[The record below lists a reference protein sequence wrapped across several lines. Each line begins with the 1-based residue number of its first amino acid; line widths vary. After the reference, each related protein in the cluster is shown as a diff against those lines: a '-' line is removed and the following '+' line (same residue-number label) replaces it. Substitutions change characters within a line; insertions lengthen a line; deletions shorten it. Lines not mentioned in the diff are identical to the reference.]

1 MNQANEAQAVFTE
14 IYHRNQWGSPESVS
28 GSGSE
33 MTRTRHL
40 RTELPHLL
48 REFNIRSVL
57 DIPCGDFNWMR
68 HVDLG
73 GVHYI
78 GADIVPELVE
88 HNRRTYRG
96 PRIQFEHLDVIAS
109 PLPKVDAVLCRDG
122 LVHFPHASIAAALRN
137 ICSSG
142 ALYLLTTHFS
152 FRTPSANEEIDF
164 GQWRRLNFELAPFH
178 WPAPRRYIIEGCDE
192 HDGHFADKSLA
203 IWPVQEIRSR
213 LQWP

>member
-1 MNQANEAQAVFTE
+1 
-14 IYHRNQWGSPESVS
+14 
-28 GSGSE
+28 
-33 MTRTRHL
+33 

-122 LVHFPHASIAAALRN
+122 LVHFPH
-137 ICSSG
+137 
-142 ALYLLTTHFS
+142 
-152 FRTPSANEEIDF
+152 
-164 GQWRRLNFELAPFH
+164 
-178 WPAPRRYIIEGCDE
+178 
-192 HDGHFADKSLA
+192 
-203 IWPVQEIRSR
+203 
-213 LQWP
+213 